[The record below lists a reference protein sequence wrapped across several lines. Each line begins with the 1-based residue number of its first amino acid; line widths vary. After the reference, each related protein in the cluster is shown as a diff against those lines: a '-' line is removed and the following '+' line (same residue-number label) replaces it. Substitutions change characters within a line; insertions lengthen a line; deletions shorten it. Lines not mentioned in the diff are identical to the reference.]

1 MWVSPRT
8 PNTYTFHTHFVFVC
22 VCVRERERERG
33 RGKEKETERVV
44 CVCTPERGG
53 SRRELRELIMRD
65 TEVDAPVTLLCYAQR
80 NIRLQMRAATP
91 HM

>member
-1 MWVSPRT
+1 MGLPT
-8 PNTYTFHTHFVFVC
+8 HTKHIHIPHTFRVC
-22 VCVRERERERG
+22 MCVRERERERERE
-33 RGKEKETERVV
+33 RGKETERVV

-53 SRRELRELIMRD
+53 SRRELRELMKRD
-65 TEVDAPVTLLCYAQR
+65 TQVDAPVTLLCEAQR

>member
-1 MWVSPRT
+1 LWVSPRT

-22 VCVRERERERG
+22 VCEREGEREGESEREREF
-33 RGKEKETERVV
+33 V

-53 SRRELRELIMRD
+53 SRCELRELMKRD
-65 TEVDAPVTLLCYAQR
+65 TQVDAPVTLLCDAQR

-91 HM
+91 HI